1 MVGDFGP
8 ITIDFGPIRDIKL
21 MDGAFAS
28 KYVVKT
34 KFT

>member
-1 MVGDFGP
+1 MVG
-8 ITIDFGPIRDIKL
+8 DFGPIRDIKL